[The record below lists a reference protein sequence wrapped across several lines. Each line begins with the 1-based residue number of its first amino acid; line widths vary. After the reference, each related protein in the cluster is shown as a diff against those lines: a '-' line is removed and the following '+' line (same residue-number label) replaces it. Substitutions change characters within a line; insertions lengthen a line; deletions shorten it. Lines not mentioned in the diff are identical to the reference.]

1 MVVVK
6 VVQKEAIPEK
16 SEPDKKETKENVVDL
31 SDDDEEDNQP
41 WFDDNFRLYLSEVR
55 KS

>member
-1 MVVVK
+1 MVVIK
-6 VVQKEAIPEK
+6 VVQKEAAYEET
-16 SEPDKKETKENVVDL
+16 EPDKKERKENVVDL

-41 WFDDNFRLYLSEVR
+41 WFDDSFRLYLSEVR